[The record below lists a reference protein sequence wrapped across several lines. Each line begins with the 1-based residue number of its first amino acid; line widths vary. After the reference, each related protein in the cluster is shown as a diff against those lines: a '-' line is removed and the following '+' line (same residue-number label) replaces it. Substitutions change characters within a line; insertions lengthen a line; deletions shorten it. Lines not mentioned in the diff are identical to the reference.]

1 MFIFLF
7 MDLKNSTI
15 WSKSLLFKKIINIIV
30 TIGYD
35 NGKNICLVWYKN
47 NEMIGFSLFFKVANV
62 LFYLYLRTMSFL
74 TLVILI
80 FF

>member
-35 NGKNICLVWYKN
+35 NGKNICLIWYKN

-62 LFYLYLRTMSFL
+62 
-74 TLVILI
+74 
-80 FF
+80 